1 MALVPRT
8 GTITY
13 SGITTTTDTD
23 VLTLSGW
30 DNSSG
35 GRIEYLL
42 VKNRDGVADILYVRT
57 DSTTAT
63 AAAGDGVV
71 VVKPGMTLEV
81 PIEPTG
87 KVAGGVVVK
96 LVSGAACDYTVTAH
110 RAAR

>member
-13 SGITTTTDTD
+13 SGVTTTTDTD
-23 VLTLSGW
+23 VLTLTGW
-30 DNSSG
+30 DSSPG
-35 GRIEYLL
+35 GRIGYLL
-42 VKNRDGVADILYVRT
+42 VKNRDAGSDILYVRT
-57 DSTTAT
+57 DATTAT

-81 PIEPTG
+81 PVEPLG
-87 KVAGGVVVK
+87 KGAGTVTVK

-110 RAAR
+110 RASR